1 MKLLIALVVPQ
12 LAGIIGSLFTR
23 DAISLWYVNLVRPTI
38 APPSWVFAPV
48 WTTLYLLMGIAAY
61 LVWRK
66 AGEVKGVGMALALFV
81 FQLVLNTLWS
91 ILFFG
96 LRSPGAAFAEIIFL
110 WLAIVAT
117 MVAFYRV
124 SRTAM
129 WLLVPY
135 LLWVSFAGYLNY
147 TFWILNN

>member
-1 MKLLIALVVPQ
+1 MKLLIALAIPQ

-23 DAISLWYVNLVRPTI
+23 DAITEWYAYLVRPSF

-66 AGEVKGVGMALALFV
+66 VGTVKGVGLALSLFV

-91 ILFFG
+91 VIFFG
-96 LRSPGAAFAEIIFL
+96 LRAPGAAFAELVFL
-110 WLAIVAT
+110 WLMIVAT

-147 TFWILNN
+147 AFWTLN